1 MCGIAGIVS
10 VRNISDRLLRSIK
23 NLEYRGYDSCGVAI
37 LTRDRIEI
45 RKEVG
50 TVEEVDRKEKLAE
63 PQGFLGIS
71 HTRWATHGKVTQ
83 INSHPHL
90 SCDGTIAVVH
100 NGIISNYRALKDELI
115 QIGHR
120 FVSETDTE
128 VISHLIEEYYK
139 VEGDIEKSL
148 IKAFQLLE
156 GTYAFALIS
165 TREPDKIF
173 CARRESPLVLGV
185 GSDSMFVGSDINAF
199 VEFTKDIVILEDGEY
214 AIITAN
220 SYSIKDGN
228 TGSQIQRKVQTINW
242 STEVAQKGGYPHFML
257 KEIHEQPDVV
267 KTVLNLDTRDIQKLA
282 EMILESERT
291 YLVGVGT
298 TYYVSLAGQY
308 YFSKIA
314 GCYLPAVSSDEFEY
328 VAEVNP
334 NTLFLCA
341 SQSGETYDTL
351 KALRYAKKKGS
362 KTAAIV
368 NVIGSSVAREV
379 NHAIMQSSG
388 PEICVL
394 STKAALAQ
402 IVILLRTALEL
413 ARLKGCASEQTFSEY
428 MKQLELLPQMIR
440 QILDEKTGNI
450 RNIAY
455 RRAQI
460 KNWLFLGRG
469 IYMAVAMEAALKMKE
484 VTYQHAEGMPG
495 GFMKHGTIALID
507 DDTYTLVLVPPHEE
521 DDLYHQT
528 MSNVEEIKARKG
540 FIVGFHHGKSDP
552 IFDEEVVLPDAP
564 PLIAPLLQL
573 VVGQLF
579 AYFSAVAL
587 KRNVDKPR
595 SLAKS
600 VTVA

>member
-1 MCGIAGIVS
+1 MCGIAGIIS

-37 LTRDRIEI
+37 LGEDRIEI

-50 TVEEVDRKEKLAE
+50 TVEEVDRKERLAE
-63 PQGFLGIS
+63 PQGFLGIA

-90 SCDGTIAVVH
+90 SCDGKLAVVH

-115 QIGHR
+115 LLGHR

-139 VEGDIEKSL
+139 LEGDLEKSL
-148 IKAFQLLE
+148 LKAFQLIE
-156 GTYAFALIS
+156 GTYAFAFIS
-165 TREPDKIF
+165 SCEPDKIF

-199 VEFTKDIVILEDGEY
+199 VEYTKDIVILEDGEY
-214 AIITAN
+214 AIITAD
-220 SYSIKDGN
+220 SYSIKDGS

-242 STEVAQKGGYPHFML
+242 SAEVAQKGGYPHFML
-257 KEIHEQPDVV
+257 KEIHEQPEVV
-267 KTVLNLDTRDIQKLA
+267 KTVLNLEDLDIRKLA
-282 EMILESERT
+282 EMIHESKRT

-298 TYYVSLAGQY
+298 TYYVALAGQY
-308 YFSKIA
+308 YFSKLA
-314 GCYLPAVSSDEFEY
+314 GRYLPAISSDEFEY
-328 VAEVNP
+328 VAEVDP
-334 NTLFLCA
+334 DTLFLCA

-351 KALRYAKKKGS
+351 KALRYAKKKGC

-368 NVIGSSVAREV
+368 NVVGSSAAREV
-379 NHAIMQSSG
+379 DHAIMQSSG

-394 STKAALAQ
+394 STKAAMAQ

-413 ARLKGCASEQTFSEY
+413 AQLERRFSEEVFTEY
-428 MKQLELLPQMIR
+428 SQQLETLPGMIR
-440 QILDEKTGNI
+440 RILDENTGNV

-455 RRAQI
+455 RRAEV

-469 IYMAVAMEAALKMKE
+469 IYMAIAMEAALKMKE

-507 DDTYTLVLVPPHEE
+507 DNTYTLVMVPPREEE
-521 DDLYHQT
+521 DLYNQT

-540 FIVGFHHGKSDP
+540 FVVGFHCKESDP
-552 IFDEEVVLPDAP
+552 IFDEEVVLPEAP
-564 PLIAPLLQL
+564 SLITPLLEL
-573 VVGQLF
+573 VTGQLF

>member
-1 MCGIAGIVS
+1 MCGIAGIIS
-10 VRNISDRLLRSIK
+10 VRNVSDRLLRSIK

-37 LTRDRIEI
+37 LGKDRIEM

-63 PQGFLGIS
+63 PQGLAGIS

-90 SCDGTIAVVH
+90 SCDGKIAVVH
-100 NGIISNYRALKDELI
+100 NGIISNYRALKDELTLL
-115 QIGHR
+115 GHR

-128 VISHLIEEYYK
+128 IISHLLEEYYK
-139 VEGDIEKSL
+139 AEGSLEKALLKTFS
-148 IKAFQLLE
+148 LLE
-156 GTYAFALIS
+156 GTYAFAVIS
-165 TREPDKIF
+165 AWEPDKIF
-173 CARRESPLVLGV
+173 VARRESPMVLGV
-185 GSDSMFVGSDINAF
+185 GSDTMFVGSDINAF
-199 VEFTKDIVILEDGEY
+199 VEYTKDIVILEDGEY

-220 SYSIKDGN
+220 SYTIKEGSTGN
-228 TGSQIQRKVQTINW
+228 IIHRKVQTINW
-242 STEVAQKGGYPHFML
+242 STEVAQKGGYPHYML

-267 KTVLNLDTRDIQKLA
+267 RTVLNLDRTDIEELA
-282 EMILESERT
+282 EMIQQNIRA

-308 YFSKIA
+308 YFSKLA
-314 GCYLPAVSSDEFEY
+314 GRYMPAISSDEFEY
-328 VAEVNP
+328 VAEVDSE
-334 NTLFLCA
+334 TLFVCA

-351 KALRYAKKKGS
+351 KALRYAKKKGC

-379 NHAIMQSSG
+379 DHAIMQSSG

-402 IVILLRTALEL
+402 IAILLRAALEL
-413 ARLKGCASEQTFSEY
+413 GRLKERLSKDRFSEY
-428 MKQLELLPQMIR
+428 LKQLDDLPRMIR
-440 QILDEKTGNI
+440 RILDEKTGNI
-450 RNIAY
+450 RNIAS
-455 RRAQI
+455 RWAHI

-469 IYMAVAMEAALKMKE
+469 IYMAIAMEAALKMKE

-507 DDTYTLVLVPPHEE
+507 DSTYTLVMVPPREE
-521 DDLYHQT
+521 EELYHQT

-540 FIVGFHHGKSDP
+540 FIVGFHFGKSDP
-552 IFDEEVVLPDAP
+552 IFDEEVILPDVP
-564 PLIAPLLQL
+564 PLIAPLLEL

-579 AYFSAVAL
+579 AYFSAVSL

>member
-1 MCGIAGIVS
+1 MCGIAGMVS

-23 NLEYRGYDSCGVAI
+23 NLEYRGYDSCGIAI
-37 LTRDRIEI
+37 LGRDQIEI
-45 RKEVG
+45 RKNIG
-50 TVEEVDRKEKLAE
+50 TVEEVDRKEKLTE
-63 PQGFLGIS
+63 PQGFVGIA

-83 INSHPHL
+83 VNSHPHL
-90 SCDGTIAVVH
+90 SCDGRLAVVH
-100 NGIISNYRALKDELI
+100 NGIISNYRALKEELMLL
-115 QIGHR
+115 GHR

-128 VISHLIEEYYK
+128 TISHLLEEYYK
-139 VEGDIEKSL
+139 LEGNLEKALLKS
-148 IKAFQLLE
+148 FQMLE
-156 GTYAFALIS
+156 GTYAFTFLS
-165 TREPDKIF
+165 TNEPGKLF

-199 VEFTKDIVILEDGEY
+199 VEYTKDIVILEDGEY
-214 AIITAN
+214 AIINAD
-220 SYSIKDGN
+220 SYSIKDGS
-228 TGSQIQRKVQTINW
+228 TGSLIQRKVQTINW
-242 STEVAQKGGYPHFML
+242 SSEVAQKGGYPHFML
-257 KEIHEQPDVV
+257 KEIHEQPEVV
-267 KTVLNLDTRDIQKLA
+267 KTVLNLEEEDIRKLA
-282 EMILESERT
+282 NMIHESRQT

-298 TYYVSLAGQY
+298 TYYVSLVGQY
-308 YFSKIA
+308 YFSKLA
-314 GCYLPAVSSDEFEY
+314 GQYLPTISSDEFEY
-328 VAEVNP
+328 VAEVNQD
-334 NTLFLCA
+334 TLFLCS

-362 KTAAIV
+362 RTAAIV

-379 NHAIMQSSG
+379 DHAIMQGSG

-394 STKAALAQ
+394 STKAAIAQ
-402 IVILLRTALEL
+402 IAILLRTALEL
-413 ARLKGCASEQTFSEY
+413 GRLKGHLSEEVFTKY
-428 MKQLELLPQMIR
+428 VNQLGELPGMIR
-440 QILDEKTGNI
+440 RVLDEKTGNI
-450 RNIAY
+450 RNIAF
-455 RRAQI
+455 RRAQV

-469 IYMAVAMEAALKMKE
+469 IYMAIAMEAALKMKE

-507 DDTYTLVLVPPHEE
+507 DSTYTLVMVPPQEEE
-521 DDLYHQT
+521 DLYNQT

-540 FIVGFHHGKSDP
+540 FIVGFHPGESDS
-552 IFDEEVVLPDAP
+552 IFDEEVILPDA
-564 PLIAPLLQL
+564 LPLLLPLLEL